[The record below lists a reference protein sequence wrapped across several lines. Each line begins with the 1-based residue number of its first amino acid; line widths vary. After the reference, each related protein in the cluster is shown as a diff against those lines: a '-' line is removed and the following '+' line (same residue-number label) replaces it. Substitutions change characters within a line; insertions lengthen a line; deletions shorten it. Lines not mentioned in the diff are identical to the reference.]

1 MNRIIEYL
9 IIGRKLNKTY
19 NRYLGEVSEIY
30 GLNRMEINV
39 LLFLYNNLRDKCR
52 YLKSL
57 ILTQDHL

>member
-30 GLNRMEINV
+30 GLNRMEITSFNSPSG
-39 LLFLYNNLRDKCR
+39 FG
-52 YLKSL
+52 
-57 ILTQDHL
+57 I